1 MTIQQYKKA
10 KAIVDEIDAINYEIK
25 NLKEQIDSQNNLI
38 RFGGQFNVSVPI
50 RVDKRF
56 LDIFCQSVIQQ
67 KELQVQE
74 LQEQLKQL

>member
-1 MTIQQYKKA
+1 MTIKQYKKA

-67 KELQVQE
+67 KELQVEE